1 MKFFCFALIILSASS
16 AATAQQYFLRGKII
30 DAGSH
35 SALPYANIRVINHS
49 MGTAANKNG
58 EYELRLD
65 KGKYILV
72 ASYIGYN
79 SDSVSINLNQ
89 NFSGINFN
97 LVQSDI
103 NLPPI
108 VVLPGENPALR
119 IIRKAIAR
127 KEDRDKNLLSYEFE
141 AYTKGIVRTQ
151 KDFKTSSHSVGLD
164 VGGDSSALKIT
175 GIIENESKGYYE
187 KPGSYKEI
195 ITARKQSAN
204 IPSFVN
210 TVSGGRLVQDFYRDD
225 INFLGKDLPG
235 PIASNALSYYY
246 YHLENTFMKDKQKVY
261 QIYMEP
267 QNENDPGF
275 KGNIYITDSTFD
287 LLKVELGINR
297 AANTAG
303 LFDSIFV
310 FQQFSNFGNSIFMP
324 ADFRLFLNVN
334 YLGLVRFGFEL
345 NTILYDYKINQQI
358 PQSIFNKAIVSVLP
372 NADKKDS
379 VYWNNVQAIPSTPE
393 EKAAYSRIDSLSK
406 VPESF
411 WDKFSPLSTKFDLT
425 DNLSVS
431 APLGMYHFNRVEG
444 HAIDFGMF
452 LRNAADMR
460 MNSSEQFSYGFSD
473 KKLKSNLNYS
483 YLFGD
488 YRTYKFSLNAYNKLN
503 VLFGNS
509 DNYNDLTSTVLALV
523 SKYEFRNYYYAKGF
537 ELNIAGDV
545 FPVLSLNAG
554 FINHTDNNAFKS
566 TDFSFFAKN
575 KTFPDNPPIFE
586 TKVYALTAGFTLDF
600 RDYIEDG
607 YFRRKISLGRSYA
620 VLQGN
625 ITLSNTDFLKSGL
638 NYTLYELKSFG
649 TINTFGSTA
658 LYFRAYGMYTDGSL
672 PYQLLYSIPGNI
684 NLTAQD
690 YTFRTLNVNEILGD
704 KIITLNLQEYMG
716 DELFRFL
723 RIPGLKDWDIQL
735 EAFFNAAYARIS
747 NGSSSILVQPV
758 ATLPHMF
765 YEVGFGIG
773 HPLIPLELEF
783 AWRLN
788 YRGENN
794 FRIGINTFIL

>member
-1 MKFFCFALIILSASS
+1 MKFFRILLFVLLTSCAVP
-16 AATAQQYFLRGKII
+16 AQQYFLRGKIV
-30 DAGSH
+30 DASSH
-35 SALPYANIRVINHS
+35 NALAYANVRVINYS
-49 MGTAANKNG
+49 IGTAANKNG
-58 EYELRLD
+58 EYELRLN
-65 KGKYILV
+65 KGKYSLV

-79 SDSVSINLNQ
+79 SDTVSINLNQ
-89 NFSGINFN
+89 NFRGINFN

-108 VVLPGENPALR
+108 VVLPGENPAVK

-127 KEDRDKNLLSYEFE
+127 KEERDKSLLSYEFE
-141 AYTKGIVRTQ
+141 AYTKGTVRTQ
-151 KDFKTSSHSVGLD
+151 KDFRASGHSVGLD

-175 GIIENESKGYYE
+175 GIIENESEGYYQ

-235 PIASNALSYYY
+235 PLASKALNYYD
-246 YHLENTFMKDKQKVY
+246 YHLENTFAKDKQKVY

-267 QNENDPGF
+267 LNESDPGF
-275 KGNIYITDSTFD
+275 KGNIYITDGTFD

-310 FQQFSNFGNSIFMP
+310 FQQFSNFGDSVFMP
-324 ADFRLFLNVN
+324 ADFRLFLTAN

-345 NTILYDYKINQQI
+345 NTILYNYKINQPI
-358 PQSIFNKAIVSVLP
+358 PKNIFGKAIISVLP
-372 NADKKDS
+372 DADKKDS
-379 VYWNNVQAIPSTPE
+379 TYWENVQTIPNTRE
-393 EKAAYSRIDSLSK
+393 EKAAYERIDSLSS
-406 VPESF
+406 VPQSF
-411 WDKFSPLSTKFDLT
+411 WDKFSPLSAKFDLT
-425 DNLSVS
+425 DNLSIS

-444 HAIDFGMF
+444 HTIDFGMF
-452 LRNAADMR
+452 LRNALDMR
-460 MNSSEQFSYGFSD
+460 MNSSAQFSYGFSD
-473 KKLKSNLNYS
+473 KKLKSNLNLS

-488 YRTYKFSLNAYNKLN
+488 YRTYKFSINAYDKLN

-523 SKYEFRNYYYAKGF
+523 SKYEFRNYYYTKGF
-537 ELNIAGDV
+537 EVKVSGDV
-545 FPVLSLNAG
+545 FPVLSLSAG
-554 FINHTDNNAFKS
+554 FINHTDNNAFKN

-575 KTFPDNPPIFE
+575 KTFIDNPPIYE
-586 TKVYALTAGFTLDF
+586 TKINAITAGFTLDF

-625 ITLSNTDFLKSGL
+625 VTLSNTALQSSI
-638 NYTLYELKSFG
+638 NYSLYELKSYG
-649 TINTFGSTA
+649 SINTFGSTA
-658 LYFRAYGMYTDGSL
+658 LYFRAYGMYTDGKL
-672 PYQLLYSIPGNI
+672 PYQLLYSLPGNI

-690 YTFRTLNVNEILGD
+690 YSFRTLNVNEILGN
-704 KIITLNLQEYMG
+704 KIATLNLQEYIG

-723 RIPGLKDWDIQL
+723 GIPGLKDWDIQL
-735 EAFFNAAYARIS
+735 EAFVNAAYAGIS
-747 NGSSSILVQPV
+747 SSSSSILVQPV
-758 ATLPHMF
+758 QTLPHLF
-765 YEVGFGIG
+765 YEAGFGIG
-773 HPLIPLELEF
+773 HPLIPIELEF